1 LFFLL
6 PSLSFFLPHPFC
18 VSSVGQSV
26 SQSVNQS
33 VHTFACFDVLF
44 FSLKDPSGL
53 GSMKIQRGGSWDFCQ
68 GLLLQCFS
76 KNIEPG
82 SFFSILWDR
91 WTGNHPQEDLAEF
104 ANRSLRKVDFLGNPT
119 IFWRHARIY
128 GLAISTF
135 LPLKIWWLS
144 TIFAQNTFVAFTAPF
159 FLSPSGEI
167 LPKEKN
173 AAQNP
178 YIPSGNSRYIPKGQ
192 LLQAV
197 RRHLYKPQIIAT
209 PPS

>member
-1 LFFLL
+1 MLEAMVWQFLL
-6 PSLSFFLPHPFC
+6 FCPSKYGDFPPFL
-18 VSSVGQSV
+18 
-26 SQSVNQS
+26 
-33 VHTFACFDVLF
+33 
-44 FSLKDPSGL
+44 
-53 GSMKIQRGGSWDFCQ
+53 
-68 GLLLQCFS
+68 
-76 KNIEPG
+76 
-82 SFFSILWDR
+82 
-91 WTGNHPQEDLAEF
+91 
-104 ANRSLRKVDFLGNPT
+104 
-119 IFWRHARIY
+119 
-128 GLAISTF
+128 
-135 LPLKIWWLS
+135 LKIPLLHS
-144 TIFAQNTFVAFTAPF
+144 QPFF